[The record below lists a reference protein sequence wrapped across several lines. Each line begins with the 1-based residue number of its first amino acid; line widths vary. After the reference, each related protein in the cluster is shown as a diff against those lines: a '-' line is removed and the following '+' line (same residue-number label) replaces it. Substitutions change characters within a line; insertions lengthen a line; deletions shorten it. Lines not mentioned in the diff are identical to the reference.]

1 MFPTKSG
8 NVRAHL
14 AQFNSNFAI
23 KIECRNY
30 FRVILKSKWFRQAY
44 QGVKSYVRR

>member
-14 AQFNSNFAI
+14 AQFNFNIAI
-23 KIECRNY
+23 KIEKNFC
-30 FRVILKSKWFRQAY
+30 AY
-44 QGVKSYVRR
+44 YTKLSVH